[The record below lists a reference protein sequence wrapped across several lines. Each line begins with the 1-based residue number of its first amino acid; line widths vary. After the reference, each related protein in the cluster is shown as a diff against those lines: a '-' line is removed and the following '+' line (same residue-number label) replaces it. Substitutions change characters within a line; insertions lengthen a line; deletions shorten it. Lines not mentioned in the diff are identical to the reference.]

1 MSANQMVG
9 TVSGPH
15 QGLDSG
21 YIEKS
26 ITQFRKPQRAKK
38 AKHFVRKGSGH
49 AGELKVL
56 SKSREIIRGICKL
69 KEHTA
74 FSQTAWEYLHVAVTG
89 LWSLVWKKRI
99 HAYKTP
105 ATLQSIK
112 MP

>member
-38 AKHFVRKGSGH
+38 AKHFVRQEVDMPENSKYYP
-49 AGELKVL
+49 KVG
-56 SKSREIIRGICKL
+56 K
-69 KEHTA
+69 
-74 FSQTAWEYLHVAVTG
+74 
-89 LWSLVWKKRI
+89 
-99 HAYKTP
+99 
-105 ATLQSIK
+105 
-112 MP
+112 

>member
-9 TVSGPH
+9 T
-15 QGLDSG
+15 DSG

-38 AKHFVRKGSGH
+38 AKHFVRQGSGH

-56 SKSREIIRGICKL
+56 SKSKEIIRGICKL
-69 KEHTA
+69 KEQTA